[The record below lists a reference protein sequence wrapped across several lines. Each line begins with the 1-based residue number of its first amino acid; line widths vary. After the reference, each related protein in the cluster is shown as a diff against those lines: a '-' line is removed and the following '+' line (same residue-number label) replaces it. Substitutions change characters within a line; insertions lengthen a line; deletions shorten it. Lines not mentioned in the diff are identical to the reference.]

1 MRDLD
6 PILSYSTNL
15 LTLHC
20 VNSDGFGE
28 DVCAFLRTSPTPG
41 FLQNSFQDVFFIL
54 PFSLPEYALFTYA
67 RILDVR
73 KPQSVLLISRSED
86 RQFVCFK
93 CQTRA
98 LAFVC
103 LYNLATGSGGGSGAL
118 NALGQARNPKP
129 GSIQLCPGNLRPL
142 PLPESDP
149 FRKNDGF

>member
-54 PFSLPEYALFTYA
+54 PFSLPEYELFTYA

-103 LYNLATGSGGGSGAL
+103 LYNLATGSGGGL
-118 NALGQARNPKP
+118 VH
-129 GSIQLCPGNLRPL
+129 
-142 PLPESDP
+142 
-149 FRKNDGF
+149 

>member
-6 PILSYSTNL
+6 LILSYSTNL

-67 RILDVR
+67 RIFDVR
-73 KPQSVLLISRSED
+73 KTQKPQSVLLISRSED

-93 CQTRA
+93 RQTRA

-103 LYNLATGSGGGSGAL
+103 LYSLATGSEGVWCIECSWTGTKSKTWINTTLSKKLYAT
-118 NALGQARNPKP
+118 
-129 GSIQLCPGNLRPL
+129 PL
-142 PLPESDP
+142 T
-149 FRKNDGF
+149 